1 MLGVQFTPGIPLF
14 SFFMPE
20 QRLDELGILNP
31 LYLIGGKIKKLGE
44 SLKGWDTEH
53 PAKISYKKRI
63 FHYNRRHSYS
73 A

>member
-31 LYLIGGKIKKLGE
+31 LYLIGEK
-44 SLKGWDTEH
+44 
-53 PAKISYKKRI
+53 
-63 FHYNRRHSYS
+63 N
-73 A
+73 